1 MNSVPCVLVVSVGCG
16 GFSGG
21 QNQIQTTCLHEL
33 GMCWL
38 PVASLGVAVVKNLP
52 AMQEMWVG
60 SLNREDPWRMAWQ
73 PTPVFLPGKDK
84 GAWGS
89 AVHGV
94 AKSWTRLSLNT
105 HTQLSM
111 TLRVTSTNKIVFFS
125 PWK

>member
-1 MNSVPCVLVVSVGCG
+1 M
-16 GFSGG
+16 F
-21 QNQIQTTCLHEL
+21 H
-33 GMCWL
+33 
-38 PVASLGVAVVKNLP
+38 GVRTLKEVIKVKQVFPDAAVVKNLP

-73 PTPVFLPGKDK
+73 PTPVFLPGKDR

-94 AKSWTRLSLNT
+94 AKSWTRLSLNI

>member
-1 MNSVPCVLVVSVGCG
+1 MNSVPRVLVVSMGR
-16 GFSGG
+16 GG

-52 AMQEMWVG
+52 AVQEMWVG
-60 SLNREDPWRMAWQ
+60 SLSWEDPWRRAWQ
-73 PTPVFLPGKDK
+73 PTPVFLPGKDRE
-84 GAWGS
+84 AWGS
-89 AVHGV
+89 AVHGA

-111 TLRVTSTNKIVFFS
+111 TLRDCFFFLLGS
-125 PWK
+125 R